1 MTVLNR
7 RDAYSAIP
15 QLEKRFSDL
24 SRYITV
30 VEGKVQIKI
39 EDLYG
44 NLGSLTVLTD
54 QIESRVE
61 SAEGDI
67 STISQLTD
75 QIESRVQSAEG
86 NITSLVQRA
95 NGFDLSITNI
105 NGDLTDLDSDIDG
118 EISERSTLIRAYGQG
133 VLTAYRGKTRG
144 VLVNASGSVDIVA
157 MPSGWSSPSID
168 WTLAQFDADGMF
180 LSIPDSVY
188 DSPLATYTYGK
199 YQHWWTSTTYYGIQS
214 NSDSAPFRITSRDDL
229 VLDAEYG
236 GYIVI
241 QGTARFNS
249 TWTTYGNLQV
259 KNAGGNDVSLASVT
273 WVQGKF
279 DNLSIPNKTG
289 DIRKTDSAGNGNG
302 IDFSNAS
309 SGTGRG
315 ATIAYVQDRT
325 GGSDRRIKEDIAE
338 IYIADFKEFYEG
350 LQPSQFKFKKDIF
363 DDEDPDRIRYGFIAQ
378 DIESL
383 AEKCGI
389 GEGIVAD
396 VEVPKGTP
404 HAKLVDGKTK
414 NVDYNSFHALHVLY
428 ARHLEKRI
436 AELERRLA

>member
-1 MTVLNR
+1 MTVLDR
-7 RDAYSAIP
+7 RNPYSAIP
-15 QLEKRFSDL
+15 QLEKKFSDL

-30 VEGKVQIKI
+30 EEGKVQIKI

-44 NLGSLTVLTD
+44 NLGSLTVLAD

-67 STISQLTD
+67 SSISELAD

-86 NITSLVQRA
+86 NISTLTQRA
-95 NGFDLSITNI
+95 NGIDVNI
-105 NGDLTDLDSDIDG
+105 VTINSNISDLDDDID
-118 EISERSTLIRAYGQG
+118 SEVASRETLIRAYGQG
-133 VLTAYRGKTRG
+133 VLTAYKGKTRG

-157 MPSGWSSPSID
+157 MPANWSSPSID
-168 WTLAQFDADGMF
+168 WTLAQFDANGMF
-180 LSIPDSVY
+180 LSVPDSVY
-188 DSPLATYTYGK
+188 DSALETYTYGK
-199 YQHWWTSTTYYGIQS
+199 YSHWWTGATYYGIQS
-214 NSDSAPFRITSRDDL
+214 GNGSNPLRITSRDDL

-236 GYIVI
+236 GYVVI

-338 IYIADFKEFYEG
+338 IDITDFKEFYEG
-350 LQPSQFKFKKDIF
+350 LQPSQFKFKKNIF